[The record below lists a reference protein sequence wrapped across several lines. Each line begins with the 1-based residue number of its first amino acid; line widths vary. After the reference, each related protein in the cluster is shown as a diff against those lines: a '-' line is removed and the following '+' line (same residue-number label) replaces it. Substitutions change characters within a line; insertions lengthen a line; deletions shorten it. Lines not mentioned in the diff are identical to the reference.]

1 MPLRRDFMCRQA
13 ALSTDNGFSRGD
25 ICAVVC
31 LYSVTLIIHILTLQ
45 CATLFNLT
53 PDEYSVTAVAALAN
67 GYDWSSTVSTGG
79 YYGYFQSLFY
89 IPAFWLTDDPYVRYK
104 IMLTINGA
112 LISLV
117 PVIAYLLLRRKF
129 GVKRLASVLF
139 SAICGL
145 YPCCLLLTKYT
156 WNETM
161 CCLIPWVFML
171 LIFSAADCKSTVKKQ
186 ILSALGGLALAAGY
200 ASHGRMLA
208 LVAAGALLV
217 PIVYLTMK
225 KKRVFCFVGFY
236 SALAAGLV
244 CDGFIKAYLQ
254 EKLWLVSTQGAPNNT
269 IERMLSGI
277 FSGSGASTGGGISL
291 QRLFST
297 LVGHLF
303 YFITSTWGFGA
314 ICIVAVIAY
323 LISCLRRRARTA
335 VIATA
340 DNGDSTAVLCWYVLL
355 AMGAIF
361 AVSVVFKSTS
371 SLLGQRMDTIM
382 YGRYTEAFYPLA
394 LFAGLVL
401 IYKGRFSVMQCF
413 SALLTGAGINLLT
426 QLLVVPVVLGGERFV
441 SAMVLGLAPLRYNES
456 LKSLFTQQSFLKFYI
471 TTTAVLFIWL
481 VIILLCR
488 AVKRTYLFF
497 ALPLAALLAYSDI
510 YGYVCYTVPQSKN
523 AAVSGRYIEQA
534 LDLLDGEYAS
544 IAAVNLTRERYTK
557 LQFIYPALDVQL
569 ISDATALSV
578 QEDIAE
584 ICISPREDCLSLCA
598 DDIYLIGSPAN
609 NICVY
614 ATTEEAAQ
622 RARDKGLRVS
632 DIGSVCYTAADL
644 LSSAYASSGS
654 ADYQNGAEASVQ
666 LAGGIEAYTNY
677 FTAYLAGTYYIT
689 VKGSGVSSGTVTVT
703 TDKGGAA
710 AEVKTLSVS
719 EEELIVSFTI
729 NSKTEG
735 LRVAVSNTTAEPIS
749 VSSVTISYAADMD

>member
-1 MPLRRDFMCRQA
+1 MCRQA
-13 ALSTDNGFSRGD
+13 ALSTDSGFSRGD
-25 ICAVVC
+25 ICAAVC
-31 LYSVTLIIHILTLQ
+31 LYSVTLAIHILILQ

-79 YYGYFQSLFY
+79 YYGYFQGLFY
-89 IPAFWLTDDPYVRYK
+89 IPVFWLTDDPYLRYK

-112 LISLV
+112 LISFV

-139 SAICGL
+139 STICGL

-171 LIFSAADCKSTVKKQ
+171 LIFSAADCKSAVKKQ
-186 ILSALGGLALAAGY
+186 ILSALGGLTLAAGY

-208 LVAAGALLV
+208 LAAAGALLV
-217 PIVYLTMK
+217 PIVYFTMK
-225 KKRVFCFVGFY
+225 KKRVFCFAGFY

-254 EKLWLVSTQGAPNNT
+254 EKLWLVSAQGAPNNT

-277 FSGSGASTGGGISL
+277 FSGGGTAGGGVSL
-291 QRLFST
+291 GKLFST

-323 LISCLRRRARTA
+323 LISCLKCRARTA
-335 VIATA
+335 AHIGAA
-340 DNGDSTAVLCWYVLL
+340 DNSDSMAVLCWYVLL

-401 IYKGRFSVMQCF
+401 IYKGRFSVMQSL

-441 SAMVLGLAPLRYNES
+441 SAMVLGLAPLRYNEGI
-456 LKSLFTQQSFLKFYI
+456 KSLFTQQSFIKFYI
-471 TTTAVLFIWL
+471 TTTVILLVWL
-481 VIILLCR
+481 VIMLFCR
-488 AVKRTYLFF
+488 TGKRAYMFF

-523 AAVSGRYIEQA
+523 AAVSGRYVERA
-534 LDLLDGEYAS
+534 LDLLNGEYS
-544 IAAVNLTRERYTK
+544 SVAAVNLTRERYTK

-569 ISDATALSV
+569 ISDATALAA

-584 ICISPREDCLSLCA
+584 ICISPRDDCLSLCA

-614 ATTEEAAQ
+614 AATEEAAQ

-632 DIGSVCYTAADL
+632 DAGSVCYTAADL

-654 ADYQNGAEASVQ
+654 ADYQNDEETSVQ

-703 TDKGGAA
+703 RDKGGSAVA
-710 AEVKTLSVS
+710 LKTVS
-719 EEELIVSFTI
+719 ACEEELTVSFTV

-735 LRVAVSNTTAEPIS
+735 IRMAVSNAMAEPIS
-749 VSSVTISYAADMD
+749 VSSVTVSRAAAAD

>member
-1 MPLRRDFMCRQA
+1 MCRQA
-13 ALSTDNGFSRGD
+13 ALSTDSGFSRGD
-25 ICAVVC
+25 ICAAVC
-31 LYSVTLIIHILTLQ
+31 LYSVTLVIHILILQ

-79 YYGYFQSLFY
+79 YYGYFQGLFY
-89 IPAFWLTDDPYVRYK
+89 IPVFWLTDDPYVRYK

-112 LISLV
+112 LISFV

-171 LIFSAADCKSTVKKQ
+171 LIFGAADCKSAVKKQ
-186 ILSALGGLALAAGY
+186 ILSALGGLTLAAGY

-217 PIVYLTMK
+217 PIVYFTMR
-225 KKRVFCFVGFY
+225 KKRVFCFAGFY

-254 EKLWLVSTQGAPNNT
+254 EKLWLVSARGAPNNT

-277 FSGSGASTGGGISL
+277 FSGGGTAGGGVSL
-291 QRLFST
+291 GKLFST

-323 LISCLRRRARTA
+323 LISCLKRRARA
-335 VIATA
+335 AAHIGAA
-340 DNGDSTAVLCWYVLL
+340 DNSDSMAVLCWYVLL

-401 IYKGRFSVMQCF
+401 IYKGRFSVMQSL

-471 TTTAVLFIWL
+471 TTTVILLVWL
-481 VIILLCR
+481 VIMLLCR
-488 AVKRTYLFF
+488 AGKRTYPFF
-497 ALPLAALLAYSDI
+497 AFPLAALLAYSDI

-534 LDLLDGEYAS
+534 LDLLDGECAS

-557 LQFIYPALDVQL
+557 LQFIYPAIDVQL
-569 ISDATALSV
+569 ISDATALAA

-584 ICISPREDCLSLCA
+584 ICISSREDCLSLCA

-632 DIGSVCYTAADL
+632 DAGSVCYTAADL
-644 LSSAYASSGS
+644 LSSAYASSGG
-654 ADYQNGAEASVQ
+654 ADYQNDAESSVQ

-689 VKGSGVSSGTVTVT
+689 VKGSGVSGGTVTVT
-703 TDKGGAA
+703 RDKGGSAVA
-710 AEVKTLSVS
+710 LQTVS
-719 EEELIVSFTI
+719 ACEEELTVSFTV

-749 VSSVTISYAADMD
+749 VSSVTISYVADMD

>member
-1 MPLRRDFMCRQA
+1 MPLRRGFMCRQA
-13 ALSTDNGFSRGD
+13 ALSTDSGFSRGD
-25 ICAVVC
+25 ICAAVC
-31 LYSVTLIIHILTLQ
+31 LYSVTLIIHILILR

-53 PDEYSVTAVAALAN
+53 PDEYSVTAAAALAN

-89 IPAFWLTDDPYVRYK
+89 IPAFWLTDAPYVRYK

-112 LISLV
+112 LISFV

-129 GVKRLASVLF
+129 GVKMAASVLF
-139 SAICGL
+139 SAICGF
-145 YPCCLLLTKYT
+145 YPCCVLLTKYT

-171 LIFSAADCKSTVKKQ
+171 LMFLAADCRGAVKKQ
-186 ILSALGGLALAAGY
+186 ILSALGGLTLAAGY

-208 LVAAGALLV
+208 LVAAGAVLV
-217 PIVYLTMK
+217 PIVYFTMK
-225 KKRVFCFVGFY
+225 KKRVFCLAGFY
-236 SALAAGLV
+236 SALAAGLA
-244 CDGFIKAYLQ
+244 CDGFIKAFLQ

-277 FSGSGASTGGGISL
+277 FSAGSGASAGGISL
-291 QRLFST
+291 GKLFST

-303 YFITSTWGFGA
+303 YFLTSTWGFGA

-323 LISCLRRRARTA
+323 LISHFRRTGSARY
-335 VIATA
+335 A
-340 DNGDSTAVLCWYVLL
+340 DGAADSMTVLCWYVLL

-426 QLLVVPVVLGGERFV
+426 QLVVVPVVLGGERFV
-441 SAMVLGLAPLRYNES
+441 SAMVLGLAPLRYNEGI
-456 LKSLFTQQSFLKFYI
+456 KSLFTQQSFLKFYI
-471 TTTAVLFIWL
+471 TTIAILLIWL
-481 VIILLCR
+481 VIMLLR
-488 AVKRTYLFF
+488 GAEKRVYPFF
-497 ALPLAALLAYSDI
+497 AIPLAALLMYSDI

-523 AAVSGRYIEQA
+523 AAASGRNIKQA
-534 LDLLDGEYAS
+534 LDLLDGEYS
-544 IAAVNLTRERYTK
+544 SVAAVNLTRECYTK
-557 LQFIYPALDVQL
+557 LQFIYPALDVRL
-569 ISDATALSV
+569 ISDATALSA
-578 QEDIAE
+578 QENIAE
-584 ICISPREDCLSLCA
+584 ICISSREDCLSLCA

-614 ATTEEAAQ
+614 AATEEAAQ
-622 RARDKGLRVS
+622 RAKDKGLRVS
-632 DIGSVCYTAADL
+632 DAGSVRYTAADL
-644 LSSAYASSGS
+644 LSSAYASGGS
-654 ADYQNGAEASVQ
+654 ADYQSDDEASVQ

-677 FTAYLAGTYYIT
+677 FTAHLTGTYYIT
-689 VKGSGVSSGTVTVT
+689 IDGSGVSSSAVTVT
-703 TDKGGAA
+703 ADKGGAPV
-710 AEVKTLSVS
+710 ELKTVS
-719 EEELIVSFTI
+719 ASDSRLVVSFTV
-729 NSKTEG
+729 NSRTEG
-735 LRVAVSNTTAEPIS
+735 MRVAVSNGMAEPIS
-749 VSSVTISYAADMD
+749 VSSVTISYVADMD

>member
-1 MPLRRDFMCRQA
+1 MCRQA
-13 ALSTDNGFSRGD
+13 ALSTDSGFSRGD
-25 ICAVVC
+25 ICAAVC
-31 LYSVTLIIHILTLQ
+31 LYSVTLAIHILILQ

-79 YYGYFQSLFY
+79 YYGYFQGLFY
-89 IPAFWLTDDPYVRYK
+89 IPVFWLTDDPYVRYK

-112 LISLV
+112 LISFV

-171 LIFSAADCKSTVKKQ
+171 LIFSAADCKSAVKKQ
-186 ILSALGGLALAAGY
+186 ILSALGGLTLAAGY

-208 LVAAGALLV
+208 LAAAGALLV
-217 PIVYLTMK
+217 PIVYFTMK
-225 KKRVFCFVGFY
+225 KKRVFCFAGFY
-236 SALAAGLV
+236 SALVAGLV

-254 EKLWLVSTQGAPNNT
+254 EKLWLVSAQGAPNNT

-277 FSGSGASTGGGISL
+277 FSGGGTAGGGVSL
-291 QRLFST
+291 GKLFST

-323 LISCLRRRARTA
+323 LISCLKCRTRTVA
-335 VIATA
+335 HIGAA
-340 DNGDSTAVLCWYVLL
+340 DNSDSMAVLCWYVLL

-401 IYKGRFSVMQCF
+401 IYKGRFSVMQSL

-441 SAMVLGLAPLRYNES
+441 SAMVLGLAPLRYNEGI
-456 LKSLFTQQSFLKFYI
+456 KSLFTQQSFIKFYI
-471 TTTAVLFIWL
+471 TTTAILLVWL
-481 VIILLCR
+481 VIMLFCR
-488 AVKRTYLFF
+488 TGKRAYPFF

-523 AAVSGRYIEQA
+523 AAVSGRYVERA
-534 LDLLDGEYAS
+534 LDLLDGEYS
-544 IAAVNLTRERYTK
+544 SVAAVNLTRERYTK

-569 ISDATALSV
+569 ISDATALSA

-632 DIGSVCYTAADL
+632 DAGSVCYTAADL

-654 ADYQNGAEASVQ
+654 ADYQNDAESSVQ

-689 VKGSGVSSGTVTVT
+689 VKGSGVSGGTVTVT
-703 TDKGGAA
+703 RDKGGSAVA
-710 AEVKTLSVS
+710 LKTVS
-719 EEELIVSFTI
+719 ACEEELIVSFTVS
-729 NSKTEG
+729 SKTEG
-735 LRVAVSNTTAEPIS
+735 IRIAVSNAMAEPMS
-749 VSSVTISYAADMD
+749 VSSMTILYAADMD

>member
-1 MPLRRDFMCRQA
+1 MCRQA
-13 ALSTDNGFSRGD
+13 ALSTDSGFSRGD
-25 ICAVVC
+25 ICAAVC
-31 LYSVTLIIHILTLQ
+31 LYSVTLIIHILILQ
-45 CATLFNLT
+45 CSTLFNLT

-112 LISLV
+112 LISFV

-129 GVKRLASVLF
+129 GVKRLASALF
-139 SAICGL
+139 SAICGF
-145 YPCCLLLTKYT
+145 YPCCVLLTKYT

-171 LIFSAADCKSTVKKQ
+171 LIFSAADCKNAVKKQ
-186 ILSALGGLALAAGY
+186 ILSALGGLTLAAGY

-217 PIVYLTMK
+217 PIVYFTMK
-225 KKRVFCFVGFY
+225 KKRVFCFAGFY

-254 EKLWLVSTQGAPNNT
+254 EKLWLVSAQGAPNNT

-277 FSGSGASTGGGISL
+277 FSGGGASAGANISL

-323 LISCLRRRARTA
+323 LISSLRRRARTA
-335 VIATA
+335 AHIGTA
-340 DNGDSTAVLCWYVLL
+340 DSSDSTAVLCWYVLL

-371 SLLGQRMDTIM
+371 SLLGQRMDTVM

-401 IYKGRFSVMQCF
+401 IYKGRFSLMQCF

-426 QLLVVPVVLGGERFV
+426 QFLVVPVVLGGERFV

-471 TTTAVLFIWL
+471 TTTVILLIWL
-481 VIILLCR
+481 VIMLLCR
-488 AVKRTYLFF
+488 AGKRAYLFF

-523 AAVSGRYIEQA
+523 AAASGRYVKQA
-534 LDLLDGEYAS
+534 LDLLDGEYS
-544 IAAVNLTRERYTK
+544 SVAAADLTRECYTK

-569 ISDATALSV
+569 ISGAAELAEQTDKT
-578 QEDIAE
+578 E
-584 ICISPREDCLSLCA
+584 ICIAEREDCLSLCA

-609 NICVY
+609 NICIY

-632 DIGSVCYTAADL
+632 DGGSVCYTAADL
-644 LSSAYASSGS
+644 LSSAYALSGDD
-654 ADYQNGAEASVQ
+654 ADYQSAEEASAQ
-666 LAGGIEAYTNY
+666 LAGGVEAYTNY
-677 FTAYLAGTYYIT
+677 FTAHLAGTYYIT
-689 VKGSGVSSGTVTVT
+689 VKGSGVSSGKVIVTA
-703 TDKGGAA
+703 DKGSAA
-710 AEVKTLSVS
+710 VELKTVSVS

-735 LRVAVSNTTAEPIS
+735 IRIAVSNGTAEPMS
-749 VSSVTISYAADMD
+749 VSSVTVSR